1 MKLVA
6 NKEHTMLRRNFLKYT
21 SVAAAIA
28 LMPVEAKAATN
39 SNPLWIFIQAGGGW
53 DPTSFCD
60 PKGYNEVADG
70 NGNTVMETNPMN
82 RSYKKA
88 DIATNAK
95 GVRYAPLTANDGI
108 RNYDFSDFFE
118 NNADDLLVINGIDTQ
133 TNGHASGNR
142 YMMSGKL
149 SEGYPALSALIAG
162 VTMPSAPLAFITA
175 GGYDMTDG
183 VVAGTRLSNMN
194 AMNELAFVNKQGV
207 SDGKTINYKDPSVV
221 DRILQ
226 ARASRTQ
233 RIIDKQKLESVKAL
247 AEQYNLAHTGSN
259 ELKKLVEFIPD
270 DIDTHEYKNNPVFSQ
285 GRFAM
290 AGYKAGLTASVNI
303 VSGGFDTHGN
313 HDARHIPR
321 LAVLLKGVELL
332 KQDAINQGI
341 ADKVIIVVG
350 SEFGRT
356 PGYNGGNGKDHWSV
370 SSMMF
375 LGKPITKKGV
385 IGGTT
390 DGHTVKKVNASTLE
404 LDENGISITYAHI
417 NKALRK
423 LAGIE
428 NNKLLAQYYPL
439 PTSLEDLNLFT

>member
-1 MKLVA
+1 
-6 NKEHTMLRRNFLKYT
+6 MLRRNFLKFT

-28 LMPVEAKAATN
+28 LMPLEAKAATN
-39 SNPLWIFIQAGGGW
+39 SNPLWIFIQASGGW

-60 PKGYNEVADG
+60 PKGYNEVDDG
-70 NGNTVMETNPMN
+70 SGTMVMESKPMN
-82 RSYKKA
+82 KSFKKA
-88 DIATNAK
+88 DILTNAQ
-95 GVRYAPLTANDGI
+95 GVKYAPLRANDGI
-108 RNYDFSDFFE
+108 REYNFSDFFE

-162 VTMPSAPLAFITA
+162 ITMPSAPLAFITA

-194 AMNELAFVNKQGV
+194 AMNELAFVNKQGTNK
-207 SDGKTINYKDPSVV
+207 DGSTINYKDPSVFE
-221 DRILQ
+221 RILK
-226 ARASRTQ
+226 ARESRTQ
-233 RIIDKQKLESVKAL
+233 RIINKQKLDSVKAL

-313 HDARHIPR
+313 HDANHLPKLAR
-321 LAVLLKGVELL
+321 LFKGVDLL
-332 KQDAINQGI
+332 KQDAIDQGI
-341 ADKVIIVVG
+341 ADKVIFVIG

-356 PGYNGGNGKDHWSV
+356 PGYNQGNGKDHWSV
-370 SSMMF
+370 GSMMF
-375 LGKPITKKGV
+375 LGKAITKKGV

-390 DGHTVKKVNASTLE
+390 DGHTLKKVNSSSLT

-428 NNKLLAQYYPL
+428 NNDLLTQYYPL

>member
-1 MKLVA
+1 
-6 NKEHTMLRRNFLKYT
+6 MLRRNFFKYT
-21 SVAAAIA
+21 SVVAAIA
-28 LMPVEAKAATN
+28 LLPLEAKAATN
-39 SNPLWIFIQAGGGW
+39 NTNPLWIFIQAGGGW

-60 PKGYNEVADG
+60 PKGYKEVDDG
-70 NGNTVMETNPMN
+70 SGKMVMETNPVN
-82 RSYKKA
+82 RSFKKA
-88 DIATNAK
+88 DIATNSR

-108 RNYDFSDFFE
+108 RDYNFSDFFE

-133 TNGHASGNR
+133 TNGHASGSR

-175 GGYDMTDG
+175 GGYDRTDG
-183 VVAGTRLSNMN
+183 VVAGTRLTNMK
-194 AMNELAFVNKQGV
+194 AMNELAFVNKQSV
-207 SDGKTINYKDPSVV
+207 SKEGDTINYKNPSVFE
-221 DRILQ
+221 RILK
-226 ARASRTQ
+226 ARELRTE
-233 RIIDKQKLESVKAL
+233 RIINKQKLDSVKAL

-259 ELKKLVEFIPD
+259 ELKKLVQYIPD
-270 DIDTHEYKNNPVFSQ
+270 DIDTHEYRNNPVFSQ
-285 GRFAM
+285 GRFAI

-313 HDARHIPR
+313 HDANHIPK
-321 LAVLLKGVELL
+321 LARLLKGIELL
-332 KQDAINQGI
+332 KQDTIDQGI

-356 PGYNGGNGKDHWSV
+356 PGYNKGNGKDHWSV

-375 LGKPITKKGV
+375 LGKSITKKGV
-385 IGGTT
+385 IGETT
-390 DGHTVKKVNASTLE
+390 DGHNIKKINASSLA
-404 LDENGISITYAHI
+404 LDDNGIHITYAHI

-428 NNKLLAQYYPL
+428 KSELLTQYYPL
-439 PTSLEDLNLFT
+439 PTSIEELNLFTS